1 MTMGTFTAPSVAPA
15 RWTALSIVG
24 LAGVLV
30 LAGCGSSAGSGTPT
44 ASTGSPDPQVKLFS
58 DDFEGVCQGATV
70 SKATQYVPT
79 GAAHK
84 VILFSPNDGKLY
96 EDTSTLPTDWMVQ
109 FDTKSD
115 AYAKVDT
122 VACVDVTS
130 QQTVKECTGYTH
142 DDHETNDKVTLN
154 TATYTVT
161 VREATTGKVLG
172 TTELDGT
179 DDTCPP
185 VMTFDTDDQ
194 TKIYDAPPSTD
205 DLIAFMKPFVQ
216 P

>member
-1 MTMGTFTAPSVAPA
+1 MRTLTAPPDA
-15 RWTALSIVG
+15 RARRTALSAVALI
-24 LAGVLV
+24 GVVALT
-30 LAGCGSSAGSGTPT
+30 GCGSSTGQAAPTSGTE
-44 ASTGSPDPQVKLFS
+44 SSPDAPVQLFS
-58 DDFEGVCQGATV
+58 DDFQGVCQGATV
-70 SKATQYVPT
+70 SRATPYRAT
-79 GAAHK
+79 GAGHK

-96 EDTSTLPTDWMVQ
+96 EDTSTLPNDWMVQ

-122 VACVDVTS
+122 VACIEITS
-130 QQTVKECTGYTH
+130 EQMVKECTGYTRDNH
-142 DDHETNDKVTLN
+142 DTNDKVTLN

-179 DDTCPP
+179 DDTCPT
-185 VMTFDTDDQ
+185 VMTFDDDDQ
-194 TKIYDAPPSTD
+194 TKTYDAPPSTD
-205 DLIAFMKPFVQ
+205 DLIAFVKPFVQ